1 MDRNVDRY
9 LSTAKYW
16 MKEMKALRV
25 IALDCALTE
34 ELKWGKPCYTFHDKN
49 IIVIQGF
56 KEYCAVLF
64 LKGFLLDDPE
74 GVLVKTGQNTR
85 VGRQMRFANVREVV
99 KMKSTLKAFIFQA
112 IEVERSGVK
121 GNLEKRKDPIPEEL
135 QNKMKKMPALKAAFY
150 SLTPGRQRAY
160 IFHFSQPKQSKTR
173 EARVDKYIPQIL
185 EGIGLNDRF

>member
-1 MDRNVDRY
+1 
-9 LSTAKYW
+9 